1 MKYFWCGLTIA
12 VVCAGCGT
20 AAAPGW
26 VYIKPGA
33 TEAEL
38 RQDAEA
44 CLTQSVGS
52 ADVKVL
58 PTFVETVN
66 RDAFNE
72 CMRQRGFQVRYGTMA
87 ASRP

>member
-1 MKYFWCGLTIA
+1 
-12 VVCAGCGT
+12 
-20 AAAPGW
+20 
-26 VYIKPGA
+26 
-33 TEAEL
+33 
-38 RQDAEA
+38 
-44 CLTQSVGS
+44 VGS